1 MAIAAQHLRR
11 RTDDQRLTAGDKIEL
26 GLAADAFVIGGFRLN
41 GHGQGLGGGRDISMD
56 QQRPTGS
63 QPAGGFYGVESQ
75 LMLQEFEA
83 NKGIPLAK
91 PLT

>member
-1 MAIAAQHLRR
+1 
-11 RTDDQRLTAGDKIEL
+11 
-26 GLAADAFVIGGFRLN
+26 
-41 GHGQGLGGGRDISMD
+41 MD

-63 QPAGGFYGVESQ
+63 QPAGRFYGVESQ